1 MAYRIHSLLKD
12 IAPMREK
19 LNLPEFEVVGRH
31 YETPTVNHY
40 SMFVIPCEDE
50 EGYRVGYSEDSAH
63 DHKLLGVVSTHKHA
77 VSLSKAFKRSILPV
91 R

>member
-1 MAYRIHSLLKD
+1 MCHIKTLLRD

-19 LNLPEFEVVGRH
+19 LQLPEFEAVGKRFVTPVV
-31 YETPTVNHY
+31 NNY
-40 SMFVIPCEDE
+40 SMFVEPSE
-50 EGYRVGYSEDSAH
+50 EGYRIGYTEDGGVQ